1 MFDETRFEV
10 GGSPDQGFC
19 PRCMAFMHPYA
30 STCFACGEERGTGLW
45 SRVQEWTAF
54 QERPID
60 VLLQDPFLGALA
72 GNTPLLDGQSTDAE
86 VRRRLYIGGR
96 VGDSSEPDWA
106 FTGKFDRFNY
116 LGGIEA
122 SPHPEYARMHHSDGV
137 VTWVADRDGNQI
149 TSFRLDRLL
158 SLSAYPTVRELVAG
172 RTFGIYGDHLAL
184 FSSTKPVVAKGG
196 ALRFIFADHDGIWR
210 LAGMGNRTGFTD
222 SVWTFDLVASVAEL
236 MGLYTR
242 WWTAIAEA
250 QRGPIEHARDL
261 GFEID
266 DSAVESAAALPKAT
280 ASVSDSLRELKQ
292 LIDEGLIDPAEY
304 ESKRSEILGRI

>member
-1 MFDETRFEV
+1 
-10 GGSPDQGFC
+10 
-19 PRCMAFMHPYA
+19 MAFMHPYA
-30 STCFACGEERGTGLW
+30 SACFACGEERGSGLW
-45 SRVQEWTAF
+45 RRVQEWTAI

-60 VLLQDPFLGALA
+60 ELLQDPFLGALA
-72 GNTPLLDGQSTDAE
+72 ASTPIIDAQSTDA
-86 VRRRLYIGGR
+86 RRRFYIAGR
-96 VGDSSEPDWA
+96 VGDFTETEWA
-106 FTGKFDRFNY
+106 FAGKFDRFNY

-122 SPHPEYARMHHSDGV
+122 RPHPEYARMLHSDGV
-137 VTWVADRDGNQI
+137 VTWVADRDGKQI

-158 SLSAYPTVRELVAG
+158 SLSAYPTVRELVAA

-184 FSSTKPVVAKGG
+184 FNSTKPVVAKGG

-210 LAGMGNRTGFTD
+210 TAGMGNRTGFTD

-250 QRGPIEHARDL
+250 KRGPLEHARDL

-266 DSAVESAAALPKAT
+266 DSAVESAPAPPKAA
-280 ASVSDSLRELKQ
+280 ASVSDSLRELKR
-292 LIDEGLIDPAEY
+292 LLDEGLINPAEY